1 MPCSGC
7 GQRGEMLGQAARHIA
22 VGQYQPALAA
32 LAPLPASLAGDAA
45 RLTAAVQA
53 AAAAAIAR
61 VTGR

>member
-1 MPCSGC
+1 MACSGC
-7 GQRGEMLGQAARHIA
+7 GQRGEMIGQAARHIA

-45 RLTAAVQA
+45 RLTASVQA

-61 VTGR
+61 ATGR

>member
-1 MPCSGC
+1 MI
-7 GQRGEMLGQAARHIA
+7 GQAARHIA

-45 RLTAAVQA
+45 RLSAAVQA

-61 VTGR
+61 ATGR